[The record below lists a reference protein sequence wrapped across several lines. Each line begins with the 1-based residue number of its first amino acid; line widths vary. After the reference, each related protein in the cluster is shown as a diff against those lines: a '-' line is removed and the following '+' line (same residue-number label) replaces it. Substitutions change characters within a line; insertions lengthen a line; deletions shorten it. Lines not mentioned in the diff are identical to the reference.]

1 MKSIKRLVMVTV
13 VLLGFFST
21 PKVMAATNFGP
32 VRPNFTEEKPPT
44 YITFNSIS
52 NNKIGGAEWVFIRTK
67 DVTGQK
73 NDGKVAGKLNYHNV
87 LPVKTDH
94 SYMVL
99 MLVSNDARAN
109 LKLNPKNVRAS
120 IEIPSTSSND
130 IDIKGIISADNCG
143 PQNNQAMQFWS
154 TTRLT
159 GKNIKVSYV
168 PGSAKYWTDAKSFN
182 GSGFTL
188 PDDLK
193 SSEGTPL
200 GYSSLNGVI
209 TGNPGQNEYVTF
221 LVNVSGQKNLM
232 GLGKGK
238 EILLIALIVVIL
250 VILLLIVIVR
260 KRRPKTDNVRRSR
273 R

>member
-99 MLVSNDARAN
+99 MLVSNDARSN
-109 LKLNPKNVRAS
+109 LKLNYKNVRAY
-120 IEIPSTSSND
+120 IEIQST
-130 IDIKGIISADNCG
+130 I
-143 PQNNQAMQFWS
+143 
-154 TTRLT
+154 
-159 GKNIKVSYV
+159 
-168 PGSAKYWTDAKSFN
+168 
-182 GSGFTL
+182 
-188 PDDLK
+188 
-193 SSEGTPL
+193 
-200 GYSSLNGVI
+200 
-209 TGNPGQNEYVTF
+209 
-221 LVNVSGQKNLM
+221 
-232 GLGKGK
+232 
-238 EILLIALIVVIL
+238 
-250 VILLLIVIVR
+250 
-260 KRRPKTDNVRRSR
+260 
-273 R
+273 